1 MEAVELG
8 PADAPEL
15 AGLYEEYGW
24 WADRDVGEVRE
35 ALANTMVA
43 LGVRADGDLVA
54 AARVVGDGVYY
65 AKCYDVVVAED
76 RRGEGIGAE
85 LLAAVVS
92 RPDLED
98 VFLSLTCREGL
109 VDFYERFGFEP
120 YPSPVDRPD
129 GDAEEMCHLYRPR
142 EGESAFE

>member
-85 LLAAVVS
+85 LLAAAVS
-92 RPDLED
+92 HPDLVGRVALAD
-98 VFLSLTCREGL
+98 LPRGTRRLLRTVRLRA
-109 VDFYERFGFEP
+109 VPEP
-120 YPSPVDRPD
+120 GRPA
-129 GDAEEMCHLYRPR
+129 GR
-142 EGESAFE
+142 